1 MVYFNFFFKN
11 PDYHIDLSQIVEYE
25 MNKEVLIELFV
36 IEESIVVEGVSKLL
50 NLFGMLDFDK

>member
-1 MVYFNFFFKN
+1 
-11 PDYHIDLSQIVEYE
+11 